1 MQPLWIR
8 LRCKGV
14 KRILNWQQLV
24 DNRQRFFWVLQI
36 AGWIGYA
43 LVNYIGSKVFEMRDI
58 YVFVILL
65 NAYAGCLMT
74 VPLRY
79 LYRRVWNAK
88 PWLLVLVVFTAS
100 YATGTLWSVVQKFN
114 LWEIYR
120 HGYRPDEWFYYFQQG
135 LDAVYIILCWS
146 GLYFGIK
153 YYQLLQGERQKALK
167 ANTMAHEAQLKML
180 RYQLNPHFLFN
191 TLNAISTLILVE
203 ENKDANKMVSRL
215 SDFLRYTLNTDPIKK
230 VPLEQEIHALSL
242 YLEIERV
249 RFDDR
254 LAVDMQVSD
263 EASHALVPSLILQ
276 PLIENSLKYAIAQMT
291 QGGVISIKAQ
301 VFANELLLEVS
312 DNGPGAELKD
322 GQLVNATGVGVAN
335 TKDRLKTLYEN
346 NYSFVLSG
354 NTPTGLTVN
363 IRIPYE
369 KAVAE

>member
-1 MQPLWIR
+1 M
-8 LRCKGV
+8 
-14 KRILNWQQLV
+14 NWQALV

-36 AGWIGYA
+36 SGWIGYA

-58 YVFVILL
+58 YVFVIVL

-88 PWLLVLVVFTAS
+88 PWILIFVVFSVS
-100 YATGTLWSVVQKFN
+100 YITGTLWSVVQKYN

-120 HGYRPDEWFYYFQQG
+120 HGYRPEEWFYYLQQG
-135 LDAVYIILCWS
+135 LDSVYIVLCWS

-153 YYQLLQGERQKALK
+153 YYQLLQSERQKALK

-203 ENKDANKMVSRL
+203 ENKDANQMVSRL

-230 VPLEQEIHALSL
+230 VPLEQELHALQL
-242 YLEIERV
+242 YLEIEKV
-249 RFDDR
+249 RFDER
-254 LAVDMQVSD
+254 LAIELDVTEQ
-263 EASHALVPSLILQ
+263 AKNALVPSLILQ
-276 PLIENSLKYAIAQMT
+276 PLIENSIKYAIAHMDK
-291 QGGVISIKAQ
+291 GGKIEIKAQ
-301 VFANELLLEVS
+301 VFANELLLEVG
-312 DNGPGAELKD
+312 DNGPGAELTD
-322 GQLVNATGVGVAN
+322 GQLSNASGVGIAN

-346 NYSFVLSG
+346 NYSFVLSN
-354 NTPTGLTVN
+354 NTPSGLKAN
-363 IRIPYE
+363 IRVPFE
-369 KAVAE
+369 KAEK

>member
-1 MQPLWIR
+1 MTR
-8 LRCKGV
+8 LK
-14 KRILNWQQLV
+14 KIILNWQSLV

-58 YVFVILL
+58 YVFVIVL

-79 LYRRVWNAK
+79 LYRKVWNAK
-88 PWLLVLVVFTAS
+88 PWKLVIVVFSAS
-100 YATGTLWSVVQKFN
+100 YVTGTLWSVIQKYN

-120 HGYRPDEWFYYFQQG
+120 HGYRPDEWYYYFQQG
-135 LDAVYIILCWS
+135 LDSVYIILCWS

-153 YYQLLQGERQKALK
+153 YYQLLQSEKQKALK

-203 ENKDANKMVSRL
+203 ENKDANQMVSRL

-230 VPLEQEIHALSL
+230 VPLDQELHALML
-242 YLEIERV
+242 YLDIEKV

-254 LAVDMQVSD
+254 LTIDLDISE
-263 EASHALVPSLILQ
+263 EAKVALVPSLILQ
-276 PLIENSLKYAIAQMT
+276 PIIENSIKYAIAHMSV
-291 QGGVISIKAQ
+291 GGVISIKAQ
-301 VFANELLLEVS
+301 VFANELLMEVC
-312 DNGPGAELKD
+312 DNGPGTELKN
-322 GQLVNATGVGVAN
+322 GQLAKASGVGIAN

-346 NYSFVLSG
+346 NYSFVLSK
-354 NTPTGLTVN
+354 NSPSGLKVN
-363 IRIPYE
+363 IRVPYE
-369 KAVAE
+369 KVSKE